1 MGTFPQVTSGTESS
15 SGLHEWTG
23 WLQSVSL
30 STMQVCELLV
40 CINRQVWVEGLGQS
54 MNCVHDICDEAQ
66 KHRWPHAPTLN
77 RLCML
82 CYLIFVKQMA
92 PEIHRPLS
100 GPQGAC
106 PSDQREADSFPGPF
120 VFISPRSPATRFTL
134 DTDAATVIPDS
145 VFLLDLMALCPWLGG
160 PRVTPH
166 HLTLCDPIDGSPPG
180 SAIPGILQA
189 RTLEWVAIS
198 FSNA

>member
-40 CINRQVWVEGLGQS
+40 CINRQVWVEGMGQS

-82 CYLIFVKQMA
+82 CYLIFIKQMA
-92 PEIHRPLS
+92 PKIHRPLS

-106 PSDQREADSFPGPF
+106 PSDQREADSFPGH
-120 VFISPRSPATRFTL
+120 SCS
-134 DTDAATVIPDS
+134 
-145 VFLLDLMALCPWLGG
+145 
-160 PRVTPH
+160 
-166 HLTLCDPIDGSPPG
+166 SPP
-180 SAIPGILQA
+180 AALQHGLPLTQM
-189 RTLEWVAIS
+189 RRQWYLTVFFCLI
-198 FSNA
+198 